1 LIAWNAAPGEK
12 EVLRTSEEKSGGN
25 LLQRRGNVNFFTDDI
40 FNTCDSPEDLSTTKP
55 NVDIFEN
62 VPSETFHPL
71 LS

>member
-1 LIAWNAAPGEK
+1 M
-12 EVLRTSEEKSGGN
+12 SGGN

-40 FNTCDSPEDLSTTKP
+40 FQHVQLAGGP
-55 NVDIFEN
+55 VDDQAERRIFEN